1 MFVSH
6 ASIVRGLGWS
16 GVGCGVM
23 MLCDDD
29 YRQLGARAVKEM

>member
-6 ASIVRGLGWS
+6 ASMARGLEWS
-16 GVGCGVM
+16 GVRVM